1 MGAAHGYF
9 VGESMSKTIAAIS
22 SGNAPGGIGVIR
34 ISGDDAI
41 KIASR
46 VFKPLD
52 NSDLTEL
59 KGYRAKY
66 GSIIIN
72 GNKADNAVALVFRA
86 PKSYTGEDV
95 AELSVHGGLLAIQ
108 NTLQAVFEA
117 GASPAEAGE
126 FTKRAFLNGKMDL
139 TQAESVASMISAQGQ
154 AELKASFNAL
164 QGVLS
169 REINSVLEK
178 LLDMSALMAAWV
190 DYPDEE
196 IPELENEELE
206 KTLKDAANKL
216 KKLLDNYENGQTVT
230 CGVNTV
236 IAGRPNAGKS
246 SLMNM
251 LSKTEKSIV
260 THIEGTTRDIVEDSV
275 RLGDIV
281 LHLKDTAGL
290 RDSDDFVESIG
301 IEKAYKAIDD
311 AQLVLAVF
319 DSSQQISKEDL
330 DLIEKCR
337 GKNAVAVI
345 NKTDLESLIDTNIIK
360 EAFSSVVFISAKLGE
375 GYEELCKAVKEVLG
389 IAAFD
394 SNAPLLANLRQK
406 QNCQRAYESI
416 CGALD
421 ALEMGM
427 TFDAIN
433 VMLDSAADE
442 LLSLT
447 GKKATTEVVNNIFS
461 KFCVGK

>member
-1 MGAAHGYF
+1 
-9 VGESMSKTIAAIS
+9 MSKTIAAIS
-22 SGNAPGGIGVIR
+22 SGNAPGGIGIIR
-34 ISGDDAI
+34 ISGADAI

-46 VFKPLD
+46 VFKPFD
-52 NSDLTEL
+52 NSDLTDL

-66 GSIIIN
+66 GNIII
-72 GNKADNAVALVFRA
+72 GGSKADNAVALVFRA

-95 AELSVHGGLLAIQ
+95 AELSVHGGLLAVQ
-108 NTLQAVFEA
+108 NTLQAVFDA
-117 GASPAEAGE
+117 GAAPAEAGE
-126 FTKRAFLNGKMDL
+126 FTKRAFLNGKIDL

-196 IPELENEELE
+196 IPELGSDELE
-206 KTLKDAANKL
+206 KTLSEAAEKL
-216 KKLLDNYENGQTVT
+216 KKLLDNYDNGQTVT

-290 RDSDDFVESIG
+290 RDSDDFVEAIG
-301 IEKAYKAIDD
+301 IEKAYRAIDD

-319 DSSQQISKEDL
+319 DSSQTISKEDL

-345 NKTDLESLIDTNIIK
+345 NKTDLKTEIDINTIK
-360 EAFSSVVFISAKLGE
+360 NAFSSVVFISAKLGD
-375 GYEELCKAVKEVLG
+375 GYEELCDAVKDVLG
-389 IAAFD
+389 IADFD

-406 QNCQRAYESI
+406 LNCERAHESI
-416 CGALD
+416 CAALD
-421 ALEMGM
+421 ALKVGM

-433 VMLDSAADE
+433 VMLDAAADE

>member
-1 MGAAHGYF
+1 
-9 VGESMSKTIAAIS
+9 MSKTIAAIS

-41 KIASR
+41 KIASHI
-46 VFKPLD
+46 FKPFD
-52 NSDLTEL
+52 NSELTEL

-66 GSIIIN
+66 GNIIIN
-72 GNKADNAVALVFRA
+72 GSKADNAVALVFRA

-108 NTLQAVFEA
+108 NTLQAVFDA
-117 GASPAEAGE
+117 GAQPAVAGE
-126 FTKRAFLNGKMDL
+126 FTKRAFLNGKIDL

-206 KTLKDAANKL
+206 KTLEEASKTLA
-216 KKLLDNYENGQTVT
+216 KLLDNYDNGQTVT

-290 RDSDDFVESIG
+290 RKSEDYVESIG
-301 IEKAYKAIDD
+301 IEKAHKAIDE

-319 DSSQQISKEDL
+319 DSSQAITNEDEE
-330 DLIEKCR
+330 LIDKCR

-345 NKTDLESLIDTNIIK
+345 NKTDLKSEIDTAVIEN
-360 EAFSSVVFISAKLGE
+360 AFESVVYISAKNGE
-375 GYEELCKAVKEVLG
+375 GYEELCNAVNNVLG
-389 IAAFD
+389 IADFD

-406 QNCQRAYESI
+406 QNCQRAYENI
-416 CGALD
+416 CAAID
-421 ALEMGM
+421 ALKSGM

-433 VMLDSAADE
+433 VMLDAAADE